1 MLKAGQRE
9 HDLEK
14 ARKRL
19 EELKRQKGDR
29 LEQGSEE
36 RQRGTD
42 RFGGGP
48 ATVGGD
54 RASDR

>member
-9 HDLEK
+9 HDVEK

-29 LEQGSEE
+29 LEQGAEE
-36 RQRGTD
+36 RQRTD